1 MKVILYRASGTRNIS
16 PFFRVRAFLDRF
28 RGSQN
33 GGYDPFYRAIYRTA
47 ISRTSRTE
55 QFLAPPICGGELFG
69 GLSRLYSRGSGSPRE
84 SGTAGCVISWEDSR
98 RWERRLCRKLGAVSR
113 ETDRRGGSRA

>member
-16 PFFRVRAFLDRF
+16 PFFRVQAFLDRF

-47 ISRTSRTE
+47 LSRTSPTE
-55 QFLAPPICGGELFG
+55 QFLAPPHLWRRAFRRLEPALQPRVWLTARKWYG
-69 GLSRLYSRGSGSPRE
+69 GLCHKLGGLAKV
-84 SGTAGCVISWEDSR
+84 GTAI
-98 RWERRLCRKLGAVSR
+98 VS
-113 ETDRRGGSRA
+113 